1 MNNRQAEIEKHFLN
15 IKFSN
20 ETIDVYVPR
29 ISILQAVKENLQI
42 FKGVMLDVGCGQMPY
57 RELIFDNNNK
67 VKKYLGLD
75 LASSTVHNT
84 SIADLHWD
92 AKIIPLENETIDS
105 AMATE
110 VLEHSFYP
118 NETLSEIYRV
128 LKPGGSF
135 FCTVPF
141 LWPLHEVPYDAFRY
155 TPFSLKMLLENAGF
169 QNIEI
174 KSLGGWN
181 ASLAQMI
188 GLWVSENKYV
198 GFRKK
203 VAMKIGK
210 RLMRFLLKTDV
221 KDNNFTQHC
230 MITGLCAT
238 AIKSNN

>member
-1 MNNRQAEIEKHFLN
+1 MFDRQKEIEKHFLN
-15 IKFSN
+15 IQLSN
-20 ETIDVYVPR
+20 ETIDVFVPR
-29 ISILQAVKENLQI
+29 SSILNVIKENLHI
-42 FKGVMLDVGCGQMPY
+42 FKGHLLDIGCGQMPY
-57 RELIFDNNNK
+57 RELILLQNK
-67 VKKYLGLD
+67 NVNKYIGLD
-75 LASSTVHNT
+75 LESSTVHNT

-92 AKIIPLENETIDS
+92 AKTIPLEKEVVDC

-141 LWPLHEVPYDAFRY
+141 IWPLHEVPYDAFRY

-181 ASLAQMI
+181 ASLAQLI
-188 GLWVSENKYV
+188 GLWVNENNYI
-198 GFRKK
+198 GLKK
-203 VAMKIGK
+203 KIITKVGK
-210 RLMRFLLKTDV
+210 RVMKFLLKRDI
-221 KDNNFTQHC
+221 KDNTFKQHT

-238 AIKSNN
+238 AIKK